1 MSLKQSMLKS
11 FDAKAVIKFEGL
23 DKSSVASDV
32 FKLVQH
38 YLNYNLSHQIMID
51 TVNTT
56 IYIGRKI

>member
-1 MSLKQSMLKS
+1 MLKS